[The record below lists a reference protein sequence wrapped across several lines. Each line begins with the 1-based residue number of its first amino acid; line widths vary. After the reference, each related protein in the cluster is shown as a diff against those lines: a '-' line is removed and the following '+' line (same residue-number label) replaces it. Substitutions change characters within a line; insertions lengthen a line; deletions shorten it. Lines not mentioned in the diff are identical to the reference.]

1 LLYFFALSLIGTKG
15 LGHSSGTMKNAWYA
29 GHGRV
34 PVFFVVDPS
43 ETFSR
48 DPVPSKLPL
57 THGSG
62 VSEGSTTKKNRSG
75 KEQNSHLNQHDKAQ
89 INRAVP

>member
-1 LLYFFALSLIGTKG
+1 
-15 LGHSSGTMKNAWYA
+15 MKFAWYA

-34 PVFFVVDPS
+34 PIFFVVDPS

-48 DPVPSKLPL
+48 DPEPYKLPL

-62 VSEGSTTKKNRSG
+62 VSEGSTTKKIGQG
-75 KEQNSHLNQHDKAQ
+75 KSKKQLEATPLIREISNQA
-89 INRAVP
+89 